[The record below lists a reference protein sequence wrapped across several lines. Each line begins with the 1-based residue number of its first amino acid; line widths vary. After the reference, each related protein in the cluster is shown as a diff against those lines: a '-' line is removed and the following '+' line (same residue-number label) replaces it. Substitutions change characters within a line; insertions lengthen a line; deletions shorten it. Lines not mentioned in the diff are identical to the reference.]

1 MAKKNQ
7 SYRKRTLVTAF
18 QNGTFRTQR
27 VCKKQKTCA
36 VAAVQ
41 KLQSPIAQKSCFWY
55 DAKQ

>member
-27 VCKKQKTCA
+27 VCQKQKTCA
-36 VAAVQ
+36 AAADIKRSKPDSTKILFLV
-41 KLQSPIAQKSCFWY
+41 
-55 DAKQ
+55 

>member
-27 VCKKQKTCA
+27 ACQKQKTSA
-36 VAAVQ
+36 VAA
-41 KLQSPIAQKSCFWY
+41 A
-55 DAKQ
+55 